1 MTSLALFRSQRLH
14 QLGALVALAT
24 LDLGELANQRPG
36 AAVEIVLHGF
46 ALGVEAQ
53 AALALLVGADSEVG
67 DELAPMRFADHP
79 PPPPGPAMISVTYER
94 FLSDV
99 TPLELQSPQFQ

>member
-1 MTSLALFRSQRLH
+1 MTSLALFRLQAANAFH

-53 AALALLVGADSEVG
+53 PALALLVGADSEVG
-67 DELAPMRFADHP
+67 DELTPMRRHGVP
-79 PPPPGPAMISVTYER
+79 PC
-94 FLSDV
+94 L
-99 TPLELQSPQFQ
+99 

>member
-14 QLGALVALAT
+14 QLGALVT
-24 LDLGELANQRPG
+24 LDLGELADQRPG

-53 AALALLVGADSEVG
+53 PALALLVGADSEVG
-67 DELAPMRFADHP
+67 DELAPMRRHGVP
-79 PPPPGPAMISVTYER
+79 PCS
-94 FLSDV
+94 
-99 TPLELQSPQFQ
+99 LQALPTIRRRQDRR